1 MAGPLMHTVTIKGE
15 PDEIY
20 KAIST
25 GKGLG
30 SFWTRDSQAEP
41 KVGSIAKFGFGGP
54 TLELKVAELKP
65 GKLVR
70 WSDAG
75 GFPGWEGTTI
85 TWEIAPAKEGGQEV
99 KFIHAGWPAELPP
112 AELASVNYTWGRVVG
127 RLKKHVETGES
138 VPFFG

>member
-1 MAGPLMHTVTIKGE
+1 MAGPLMHTVTIDAD
-15 PDEIY
+15 PDEIF

-25 GKGLG
+25 GKGLA

-41 KVGSIAKFGFGGP
+41 KVGSIARFGFGGP
-54 TLELKVAELKP
+54 KLELKVVELKP

-99 KFIHAGWPAELPP
+99 RFSHAGWPEVLPP
-112 AELASVNYTWGRVVG
+112 SELASVNYTWGRVVG
-127 RLKKHVETGES
+127 RLKKHVETGQA
-138 VPFFG
+138 VPYFP